1 MKWRFYMK
9 AIDIIGKKFGRLTV
23 ISFSHSNG
31 YRKYYLCKCECGK
44 EKIIYKG
51 NLLAG
56 RTLSC
61 GCLQKE
67 QAKKYNT
74 LPDDRGRLH
83 KILRLM
89 IIRCEDTTSNRY
101 RRYGARGIT
110 VCEQW
115 KNDPESFCEW
125 ALSHGYSPG
134 LTIDRIDNNKGYS
147 PDNCRW
153 ATPYEQSRN
162 TSKNV
167 YITYNGKTQT
177 LKDWSKELG
186 IKNTTLHNRIHYY
199 GWSIEKAFTTPV
211 RPY

>member
-1 MKWRFYMK
+1 MK

-67 QAKKYNT
+67 QARKYNT

-101 RRYGARGIT
+101 CRYGARGIT

-153 ATPYEQSRN
+153 STPYEQSRN

-186 IKNTTLHNRIHYY
+186 IKNTTLHSRIHYY

>member
-1 MKWRFYMK
+1 MK

>member
-1 MKWRFYMK
+1 MK
-9 AIDIIGKKFGRLTV
+9 AIDIIGKNFGRLTV

-74 LPDDRGRLH
+74 LPGDRSRLH
-83 KILRLM
+83 QILAHM
-89 IIRCEDTTSNRY
+89 ILRCEDKTNNRY
-101 RRYGARGIT
+101 HRYGARGIT
-110 VCEQW
+110 VCKEW
-115 KNDPESFCEW
+115 KKDPEAFCKW

-153 ATPYEQSRN
+153 STPYEQSRN
-162 TSKNV
+162 MSKNV

>member
-1 MKWRFYMK
+1 MK

-74 LPDDRGRLH
+74 FPDDRGRLH